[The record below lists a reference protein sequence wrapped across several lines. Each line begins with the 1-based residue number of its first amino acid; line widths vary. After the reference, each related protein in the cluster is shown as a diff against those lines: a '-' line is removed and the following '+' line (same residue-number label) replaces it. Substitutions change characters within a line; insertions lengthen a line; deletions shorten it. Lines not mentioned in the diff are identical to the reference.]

1 MLSST
6 ILFAGGSLM
15 KIERVIVIRLAFSVM
30 AFLAAA
36 FAGWLSP
43 ATAQSQNLGGA
54 LRALQGSPAAQPA
67 GRTMSGEWSG
77 KYNCRQGVTGV
88 HVVLSEDGSR
98 ALFHF
103 YGVPENPGVP
113 EGCFTMSGS
122 FDAAS
127 GKLNLNADKWIVRL
141 RNHMTAGV
149 SGELDASGQNFAGRI
164 VGVSGCTNILMS
176 RAPSPRP
183 LPAACERALP

>member
-1 MLSST
+1 
-6 ILFAGGSLM
+6 M
-15 KIERVIVIRLAFSVM
+15 KIERVSVIGLAFAVM
-30 AFLAAA
+30 ACLAAA

-43 ATAQSQNLGGA
+43 ASAQPQDPGGA
-54 LRALQGSPAAQPA
+54 LRALQGAPPGSPGAA

-88 HVVLSEDGSR
+88 HVVFSEDGSR

-127 GKLNLNADKWIVRL
+127 GELNLTAGKWIVRP
-141 RNHMTAGV
+141 RNYLTADV
-149 SGELDASGQNFAGRI
+149 SGKLDASGQNFAGRI
-164 VGVSGCTNILMS
+164 VGVSGCSNILMS
-176 RAPSPRP
+176 RAPSPRQ
-183 LPAACERALP
+183 LPNACARALP

>member
-1 MLSST
+1 
-6 ILFAGGSLM
+6 M
-15 KIERVIVIRLAFSVM
+15 KVERVIVIRLAFSVM

-43 ATAQSQNLGGA
+43 AMAQSQNLGGA
-54 LRALQGSPAAQPA
+54 LRALQGSPGPAAQPA

-127 GKLNLNADKWIVRL
+127 GKLNLNADKWIVRP
-141 RNHMTAGV
+141 RNYMTADV

-164 VGVSGCTNILMS
+164 VGVSDCSNILMS

-183 LPAACERALP
+183 LPNACARALP

>member
-1 MLSST
+1 
-6 ILFAGGSLM
+6 M
-15 KIERVIVIRLAFSVM
+15 KMERVGAIAPVFAVM
-30 AFLAAA
+30 AYLTAAC
-36 FAGWLSP
+36 AGWVSP
-43 ATAQSQNLGGA
+43 ASAQNQELGGA
-54 LRALQGSPAAQPA
+54 LRALQGTPGPAAQPA

-88 HVVLSEDGSR
+88 HVVFSEDGSR

-127 GKLNLNADKWIVRL
+127 GKLNLTASKWIVRP
-141 RNHMTAGV
+141 RNYLTADVTGD
-149 SGELDASGQNFAGRI
+149 LDASGQNFAGRI
-164 VGVSGCTNILMS
+164 VDVSGCSNILMS
-176 RAPSPRP
+176 RAPSPQP
-183 LPAACERALP
+183 LPNACARALP

>member
-1 MLSST
+1 M
-6 ILFAGGSLM
+6 
-15 KIERVIVIRLAFSVM
+15 RNAF
-30 AFLAAA
+30 
-36 FAGWLSP
+36 
-43 ATAQSQNLGGA
+43 
-54 LRALQGSPAAQPA
+54 RH
-67 GRTMSGEWSG
+67 EWSS

-113 EGCFTMSGS
+113 EGCFTMSGF
-122 FDAAS
+122 FDPVS
-127 GKLNLNADKWIVRL
+127 RKLSLNADKWIVRP
-141 RNHMTAGV
+141 RNYMTADV
-149 SGELDASGQNFAGRI
+149 SGDLAADGQNFAGHI

-183 LPAACERALP
+183 LPAACEPALP